1 VARHRREGFKSLL
14 HGKIKVRAAEGR
26 RQNKS
31 PYFCLLPFALTD
43 MCSIFLA
50 SDAHPKYRLILA
62 ANRDEF
68 YERPTASAHFW
79 HDAPEILAGRDLVY
93 KGTWLGVTRSGRFSA
108 VTNYR
113 DPRAATGNLSR
124 GNLVGDFL
132 RGTETSLEYLQ
143 KVQEN
148 ARNYSGFNLL
158 VGEPD
163 SEIGYFS
170 NRGDDIKILDKGV
183 YGLSNEL
190 LDTPWRKVRR
200 GKTALSNLIE
210 KEDFSVESLF
220 EILVDATK
228 AADEDLPD
236 TGIGL
241 ERERL
246 LSSIFIETPIYGTRS
261 ATVLLIETSGKVSF
275 TERTYKQARNVWE
288 EENFAFEI
296 KKRVDVNV
304 RNGLSYFI

>member
-1 VARHRREGFKSLL
+1 
-14 HGKIKVRAAEGR
+14 
-26 RQNKS
+26 
-31 PYFCLLPFALTD
+31 

-50 SDAHPKYRLILA
+50 YKAHPKYRLILA

-68 YERPTASAHFW
+68 YERPTARAGFW
-79 HDAPEILAGRDLVY
+79 QDAPEILAGRDLVY
-93 KGTWLGVTRSGRFSA
+93 QGTWLGVTGNGRFSA

-113 DPRAATGNLSR
+113 DPLAPTGNLSR

-132 RGTETSLEYLQ
+132 RSAETPENYLH
-143 KVQEN
+143 KIQEN
-148 ARNYSGFNLL
+148 ARKYSGFNLL
-158 VGEPD
+158 VGEFD

-170 NRGDDIKILDKGV
+170 NRAKNVKILESGI
-183 YGLSNEL
+183 YGLSNHL
-190 LDTPWRKVRR
+190 LDTPWRKVAR
-200 GKTALSNLIE
+200 GKTALKKLIE
-210 KEDFSVESLF
+210 KEDFSAESLF
-220 EILVDATK
+220 EILLDATK

-261 ATVLLIETSGKVSF
+261 STVLLIDASGKVSF
-275 TERTYKQARNVWE
+275 TERTYKQSRNSWE

-296 KKRVDVNV
+296 EKRVDVNV
-304 RNGLSYFI
+304 RNGLSCLI